1 VGSRGFWGRAQE
13 TPGWT
18 AVIEADGTRHAAG
31 DLLARINQITHG
43 LRAAG
48 LRPGDGIATLLPNGA
63 APLEVYLAAL
73 QAGWYFTPVN
83 WHFTAPEIAYIIR
96 DCEAKA
102 FFVAERFAETGTT
115 AADLAEFPVS
125 GRYCYGD
132 VPGFTPVKELCSGQP
147 DGTPGGRMAGSPM
160 IYTSGTTGRPKGV
173 RRALFGQDPDDAAG
187 LSTTLLRF
195 FGITD
200 GPDNA
205 HLLTCPNYHAAGT
218 NFGGGAIHLGHTM
231 VCMDGWDA
239 ELTLEMV
246 ERYQITNTHMVPTQ
260 FKRLL
265 SLPWETRH
273 RYDISSMR
281 WLLHGAAPCPVGIKA
296 AMLEWWGPRIY
307 EYYAATEGGGT
318 VATPQDW
325 LARPGSVGRP
335 WPVSKIMIADD
346 DGQSLSPGTPGN
358 VYMQTGTRRFS
369 YKDDPGKTEDG
380 RLGEFFTV
388 GDIGYLD
395 DDGYLFL
402 CDRKSDQILSGGVSI
417 YPAEIEAEIIM
428 HPKVADVAVFGIPD
442 EEWGEQ
448 VRAVV
453 QPADGEQPGPGLAA
467 EILASLEGRLAHMKW
482 PKSVGFIDEM
492 PRDPSGKLLRRRL
505 RDEYWEDYG
514 RAI

>member
-1 VGSRGFWGRAQE
+1 
-13 TPGWT
+13 
-18 AVIEADGTRHAAG
+18 
-31 DLLARINQITHG
+31 
-43 LRAAG
+43 
-48 LRPGDGIATLLPNGA
+48 
-63 APLEVYLAAL
+63 
-73 QAGWYFTPVN
+73 
-83 WHFTAPEIAYIIR
+83 
-96 DCEAKA
+96 
-102 FFVAERFAETGTT
+102 
-115 AADLAEFPVS
+115 
-125 GRYCYGD
+125 
-132 VPGFTPVKELCSGQP
+132 
-147 DGTPGGRMAGSPM
+147 
-160 IYTSGTTGRPKGV
+160 
-173 RRALFGQDPDDAAG
+173 
-187 LSTTLLRF
+187 
-195 FGITD
+195 
-200 GPDNA
+200 
-205 HLLTCPNYHAAGT
+205 
-218 NFGGGAIHLGHTM
+218 
-231 VCMDGWDA
+231 
-239 ELTLEMV
+239 MV

-325 LARPGSVGRP
+325 LSRPGSVGRP
-335 WPVSKIMIADD
+335 WPVSKVMIAGD
-346 DGQSLSPGTPGN
+346 DGQPCPPGTPGN
-358 VYMQTGTRRFS
+358 VYMQTGTRRFT

-417 YPAEIEAEIIM
+417 YPAEIESEIIM

-448 VRAVV
+448 IRAVV
-453 QPADGEQPGPGLAA
+453 QAADGLQPGPELAA

-482 PKSVGFIDEM
+482 PKTMGFIDEM

-505 RDEYWEDYG
+505 RDKYWEGYG

>member
-1 VGSRGFWGRAQE
+1 VGARGFWGRAQE

-48 LRPGDGIATLLPNGA
+48 LRPGDGIAALLPNGA
-63 APLEVYLAAL
+63 APLELYLAAL
-73 QAGWYFTPVN
+73 QAGWYFTPIN
-83 WHFTAPEIAYIIR
+83 WHFTAPEIAYIVK

-102 FFVAERFAETGTT
+102 LFVAERFAGTGT
-115 AADLAEFPVS
+115 AAAGLAGVPVG
-125 GRYCYGD
+125 GRYCYGN
-132 VPGFTPVKELCSGQP
+132 VPGFTPVEELCAGQP
-147 DGTPGGRMAGSPM
+147 DTTPAGRVAGSSM
-160 IYTSGTTGRPKGV
+160 LYTSGTTGRPKGV
-173 RRALFGQDPDDAAG
+173 RRALSGLDPDQVAG
-187 LSTTLLRF
+187 LSTVLLQF

-200 GPDNA
+200 GPGNA
-205 HLLTCPNYHAAGT
+205 HLLACPNYHAAGT
-218 NFGGGAIHLGHTM
+218 VFGGGAIHLGHTM
-231 VCMDGWDA
+231 VCMDAWDA

-265 SLPWETRH
+265 SLPWDIRH
-273 RYDISSMR
+273 RYDLSSMR
-281 WLLHGAAPCPVGIKA
+281 WLLHGAAPCPAGIKQ

-318 VATPQDW
+318 LATPQDW
-325 LARPGSVGRP
+325 ISRPGTVGRP
-335 WPVSKIMIADD
+335 WPISDILVADD
-346 DGQSLSPGTPGN
+346 DGRPCPAGTPGS
-358 VYMQTGTRRFS
+358 VYIQSGSYGFV
-369 YKDDPGKTEDG
+369 YKDDPAKTEEG
-380 RLGEFFTV
+380 RRGDFFTV

-395 DDGYLFL
+395 EDGFLFL
-402 CDRKSDQILSGGVSI
+402 CDRKSDMILSGGVNM

-453 QPADGEQPGPGLAA
+453 MPADGQQPGPELAA
-467 EILASLEGRLAHMKW
+467 EILASLDGKLAHMKW
-482 PKSVGFIDEM
+482 PKTIEFTDQL
-492 PRDPSGKLLRRRL
+492 PRDPNGKLMRRL
-505 RDEYWEDYG
+505 LRDAYWEDYG
-514 RAI
+514 GFI

>member
-1 VGSRGFWGRAQE
+1 MGSRGFWGRAQE

-18 AVIEADGTRHAAG
+18 AVIEADGTMHAAG

-43 LRAAG
+43 LRALG
-48 LRPGDGIATLLPNGA
+48 LRPGDSVAAVLPNSA
-63 APLEVYLAAL
+63 APLEVYLAAQ
-73 QAGWYFTPVN
+73 QAGWYYTPIN
-83 WHFTAPEIAYIIR
+83 WHFTPPEIAYIVK

-102 FFVAERFAETGTT
+102 MFVDERFAEAGSA
-115 AADLAEFPVS
+115 AADLAGLPRS
-125 GRYCYGD
+125 GRFCYGD
-132 VPGFTPVKELCSGQP
+132 VPGFTPVTQLCAGQP
-147 DGTPGGRMAGSPM
+147 GSPPPGRVAGSAM
-160 IYTSGTTGRPKGV
+160 LYTSGTTGRPKGV
-173 RRALFGQDPDDAAG
+173 RRALTGQDPDDAAG
-187 LSTTLLRF
+187 LSTILLRF
-195 FGITD
+195 FGVTE

-205 HLLTCPNYHAAGT
+205 HLLTSPNYHAAGT
-218 NFGGGAIHLGHTM
+218 TFGGGAIHLGHTM
-231 VCMDGWDA
+231 VCMDGFDA

-260 FKRLL
+260 FKRML
-265 SLPWETRH
+265 SLPWDIRH

-281 WLLHGAAPCPVGIKA
+281 WLLHGGAPCPVGIKH

-318 VATPQDW
+318 VATPKDW
-325 LARPGSVGRP
+325 LSRPGSVGKP
-335 WPVSKIMIADD
+335 WPVSRIMIADD
-346 DGQSLSPGTPGN
+346 DGKPCPAGTPGS
-358 VYMQTGTRRFS
+358 VYMQTGARQFS
-369 YKDDPGKTEDG
+369 YKDDPAKTEG
-380 RLGEFFTV
+380 SRLREFFTV

-395 DDGYLFL
+395 DDGFLFL
-402 CDRKSDQILSGGVSI
+402 CDRKADQIVSGGVSI

-442 EEWGEQ
+442 DEWGEQ

-453 QPADGEQPGPGLAA
+453 QAADGELPGPELAE

-482 PKSVGFIDEM
+482 PKTVGFIDEM

-505 RDEYWEDYG
+505 RDQYWEGYG